1 MGFNILSR
9 AGKILRFPY
18 NGLGASMRKLA
29 EKPDEVKRVIRA
41 IVRANGFIRRN
52 RDGAIQVLVT
62 WTKTKPEF
70 AAAAYESS
78 VGFFSQDGTIPE
90 DGLRI
95 VVDNLKKS
103 MNITRSV
110 ALSEVLD
117 STLLSEVQR
126 ELGVKK

>member
-1 MGFNILSR
+1 V
-9 AGKILRFPY
+9 KK
-18 NGLGASMRKLA
+18 LG

-52 RDGAIQVLVT
+52 RDGAIQVLIS

-70 AAAAYESS
+70 AAAAYQSS

-95 VVDNLKKS
+95 VVENLKKS
-103 MNITRSV
+103 MNITRPV
-110 ALSEVLD
+110 TLSEVFD
-117 STLLSEVQR
+117 GALLAEAQR
-126 ELGVKK
+126 ELGIKK